1 MFFTSCIII
10 AFFCFAFYLI
20 WNQFLKKD
28 TRLST
33 GLKVLRK
40 KISELQNL
48 SLSVETQVDR
58 HNSVV
63 NDKIQRMEYLLKKTT
78 QLCLRMEH
86 NIKIATA
93 LTNKDLTNKD
103 LTNKDLTNK
112 DLTNKDLT
120 NKDLTN
126 KDLTNKDLTNKGHEG
141 QTDQLDKTEPVSERE
156 SRILKPNFKN
166 KQAPPDSLEKSSSP
180 TVQALHLK
188 MVREKP
194 VQPKQLYFGDSPFVK
209 MGFVEPPEKD
219 KKHPDPAL

>member
-48 SLSVETQVDR
+48 SLSVDTQVDR

-63 NDKIQRMEYLLKKTT
+63 NDKIQRMEYLLKKTS
-78 QLCLRMEH
+78 QICQRMEH

-93 LTNKDLTNKD
+93 LSNKDLSPKD
-103 LTNKDLTNK
+103 LSKDQGPEGKAEPLNKAEL
-112 DLTNKDLT
+112 
-120 NKDLTN
+120 
-126 KDLTNKDLTNKGHEG
+126 
-141 QTDQLDKTEPVSERE
+141 LDKTEPVPSAEERE
-156 SRILKPNFKN
+156 SLILKPNFKD
-166 KQAPPDSLEKSSSP
+166 KEEARALERPPSS
-180 TVQALHLK
+180 TEQVRHLK

-194 VQPKQLYFGDSPFVK
+194 ARPKQLYFGESPFVK
-209 MGFVEPPEKD
+209 IGFVESPEKD
-219 KKHPDPAL
+219 KKHPDPAP